1 MGRGEATRERI
12 IERAAGL
19 FNRRGVAGSSVAD
32 VMAATG
38 LQKGGIYRHFES
50 KEALALEAFD
60 FAVGEMT
67 EEFRRAL
74 AGKRGA
80 VERLDAMI
88 GVYAGLAVAP
98 PVPGGCPLLNA
109 GVEHADADGA
119 LRERVR
125 EAMAG
130 FLALVRGT
138 IRRGQADGE
147 LRPEVDADAVASFM
161 VAAIEGGVLLSR
173 LYGDREHMAR
183 VAAILSQQVG
193 GLQIRRAVGSGR
205 VIR

>member
-19 FNRRGVAGSSVAD
+19 FNRHGVAGSSVAD

-80 VERLDAMI
+80 VERIEAMI
-88 GVYAGLAVAP
+88 RVYSRVVVAP

-109 GVEHADADGA
+109 AVEQADAGGP
-119 LRERVR
+119 LQERVR
-125 EAMAG
+125 EAMTG

-138 IRRGQADGE
+138 VRRGQADGE
-147 LRPEVDADAVASFM
+147 IRPDVDADAVASFV

-173 LYGDREHMAR
+173 LYEDRAYMSHVAGHLSRHLDALRAR
-183 VAAILSQQVG
+183 
-193 GLQIRRAVGSGR
+193 
-205 VIR
+205 